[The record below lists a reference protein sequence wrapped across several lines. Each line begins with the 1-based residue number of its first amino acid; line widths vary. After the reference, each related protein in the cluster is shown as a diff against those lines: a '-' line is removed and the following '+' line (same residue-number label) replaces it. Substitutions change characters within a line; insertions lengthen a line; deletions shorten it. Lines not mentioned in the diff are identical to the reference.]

1 MKFKTY
7 VFSNGM
13 QIMCA
18 GMSKS
23 ELAKAERENGKLVRI
38 VK

>member
-1 MKFKTY
+1 MKKFKVY

-13 QIMCA
+13 QIACA
-18 GMSKS
+18 AMSKS
-23 ELAKAERENGKLVRI
+23 ELARAERENGKLVS